1 MSTDQEPRAAGPA
14 SAGSALS
21 HWLRWIIGAAGAIL
35 LLWFFFA
42 WLVLDRHILDAAGE
56 SVGTA
61 LALGVAVSLFG
72 ALRGS
77 R

>member
-1 MSTDQEPRAAGPA
+1 LSTDQDPQAAPA
-14 SAGSALS
+14 APGLS
-21 HWLRWIIGAAGAIL
+21 RKLWWGLGATAAAL

-61 LALGVAVSLFG
+61 LALGILASLFG